1 MPLNTFQ
8 MMQLA
13 GRSLSVQ
20 RTRLD
25 VVSSNL
31 ANAQTTRT
39 PEGGPYKKRS
49 VYLEEAALRDQF
61 GNELTEAMND
71 GVRGV
76 AVAGVEE
83 DESAPRMEYEPGHP
97 DADEDGYVAYPNVNS
112 MEEMVDMITIMRS
125 YQANL
130 QVFSAARE
138 MAQRALNM
146 GRNG

>member
-13 GRSLSVQ
+13 GNSLSVQ

-25 VVSSNL
+25 VVSANL

-39 PEGGPYKKRS
+39 PDGGPYKKRS
-49 VYLEEAALRDQF
+49 VYLEEQALRDRF
-61 GNELTEAMND
+61 GNELSEAMQS
-71 GVRGV
+71 GVKGV
-76 AVAGVEE
+76 AVSEIKE
-83 DESAPRMEYEPGHP
+83 DESAPRLEYDPGHP
-97 DADEDGYVAYPNVNS
+97 DANEDGYVAYPNVNS

-146 GRNG
+146 GRNS